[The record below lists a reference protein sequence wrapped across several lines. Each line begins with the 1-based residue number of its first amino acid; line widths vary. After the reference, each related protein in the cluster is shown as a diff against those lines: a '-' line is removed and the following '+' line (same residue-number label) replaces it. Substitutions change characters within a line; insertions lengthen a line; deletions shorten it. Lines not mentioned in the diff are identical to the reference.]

1 MTSLCLQPDW
11 TWTDAGWREQFEV
24 VVSDG
29 RIRSVGPI
37 SQAGERLRGRALLP
51 GLINAHSHAFQRTI
65 RGRTEQRDPARP
77 HDDFWTW
84 REQMYRAAMR
94 LQPDELEKVARLL
107 YLEMVE
113 AGITTV
119 GEFHY
124 LHHQPDGR
132 PYSDPDELALRLQ
145 AAAEWAGLNLVLLRC
160 AYHRSGFQIEQN
172 PLQIRFLDRHWE
184 DSLAAV
190 ERLRSRGLAVG
201 VAPHSIRAVP
211 AEWLAPLAEYARKH
225 GLPLHMHVSEQT
237 AEIEQSLA
245 EYGCRPVQLLQRH
258 GLLGEDFTA
267 VHAIHLLQEEVDA
280 LQGCNVCSCPTT
292 ERNLGDGVVQ
302 ADALRAAGCHFTL
315 GTDSQC
321 QIDLWEDAR
330 QLDYHLRLVRRQRAV
345 LDSPAGGLSDW
356 LLQTATQGGARSLLR
371 PDLGSVRPGATADL
385 VAVNLDH
392 PVLAGDDPRHLV
404 WAATPACV
412 DQVWSAGVPRLCG
425 GRHPRREEAVAGY
438 RNVMEQLARA

>member
-1 MTSLCLQPDW
+1 MTPICLQPDW
-11 TWTDAGWREQFEV
+11 LWTDGGWREQFEV
-24 VVSDG
+24 VIGDG
-29 RIRSVGPI
+29 RIESVGPV
-37 SQAGERLRGRALLP
+37 SQAGQRLPRRALLP

-65 RGRTEQRDPARP
+65 RGRTEQRDPGRP

-132 PYSDPDELALRLQ
+132 PYAEPDELALRLQ
-145 AAAEWAGLNLVLLRC
+145 AAAEWAGLQLVLLRC
-160 AYHRSGFQIEQN
+160 AYHRSGFGVEQN

-184 DSLAAV
+184 DSLAAI
-190 ERLRSRGLAVG
+190 ERLRARGLAVG

-211 AEWLAPLAEYARKH
+211 ADWLAPLAHYARSQQ
-225 GLPLHMHVSEQT
+225 LPLHMHVSEQT
-237 AEIEQSLA
+237 GEIEQCLA
-245 EYGCRPVQLLQRH
+245 EHGCRPVQLLQRH
-258 GLLGEDFTA
+258 GILGADFTA
-267 VHAIHLLQEEVDA
+267 VHAIHLLPDEIQSLESSS
-280 LQGCNVCSCPTT
+280 VCSCPTT

-302 ADALRAAGCHFTL
+302 ADALRAGGTNFTL

-321 QIDLWEDAR
+321 QVDPWEDAR

-345 LDSPAGGLSDW
+345 LDCPPGQLSEW
-356 LLQTATQGGARSLLR
+356 LLQTATRGGARSLLR
-371 PDLGSVRPGATADL
+371 GDAGCIRAGATADL
-385 VAVNLDH
+385 VALDLDH
-392 PVLAGDDPRHLV
+392 PALAGDDPRHLI
-404 WAATPACV
+404 WAAGPACV
-412 DQVWSAGVPRLCG
+412 EQVWSAGVPRLSA
-425 GRHPRREEAVAGY
+425 GRHPGREEAVRGY
-438 RNVMEQLARA
+438 RSVLEQLANA